1 VSATPVVLSRFRAP
15 GAVLRSIAGST
26 WWRIA
31 LFVVVAVAA
40 NAIWIW
46 RAGAMVDY
54 RDAQYNSLFEDAARS
69 SIIDYHQLPFWN
81 PYYCGGVYA
90 LGTPSA
96 RFSSPTM
103 LLSIIFGVLRA
114 SPLIAVLACVT
125 GLEGTYRYARAH
137 GAGALGAMAAAPL
150 FALCGFFPRSGSFE
164 WINFL
169 GFELLPWAA
178 LGLRR
183 AFAGEPRGAVIAGG
197 AVGWMTCFGGT
208 YAAPY
213 TLLVGTWE
221 LIEALVSLRKN
232 PRALLRGLVMGAI
245 AALIGAAIASVRLW
259 PIAETLAASPRVL
272 GAIDGNTPLEIT
284 KMLFGSRIPFRG
296 DFLVGVLVLPFAV
309 FAALER
315 KNVWL
320 VAQAA
325 FFLWLAS
332 GFAAK
337 PSGYAILRTIP
348 PYTMLR
354 SPERFL
360 VPFAL
365 VYAVLV
371 ARGLGRLEALV
382 RSKRWPWAIATVAL
396 LLAVVDDGVLV
407 DNDWGWQRGRSLME
421 PPASAHRDKDAFAN
435 ARGDRWLAAYYP
447 SLQRGT
453 LSCFDDY
460 QVPQSPELRGD
471 LPHEEYL
478 ADQTAGTVTRTSW
491 SPNAIAMHVDVNKD
505 ARVIVNQNWH
515 PGWHTNVGEIV
526 SDKGRLAVKVPP
538 GVSDVVVRFMPRSGI
553 GGTVTSLL
561 ALAACI
567 GLWRARKAKLGA
579 QLAIAI
585 APFIGVA
592 SAFAFVHDAPRPP
605 MALVLP
611 DGEPIAQTAPPPG
624 ALKVGAKL
632 EEGITLEAARSLVRA
647 TPDGP
652 VLDFELDWRL
662 DHTAPPGLGIFV
674 HFEPDKGDTVN
685 VDHVGLATV
694 APFEAFPP
702 NMTLRDEL
710 PDIAIEA
717 GKTYRIYVGVW
728 RARRGG
734 ERLKVVDAGGA
745 TIDADRILV
754 ATIRAP

>member
-1 VSATPVVLSRFRAP
+1 LSRWRAP
-15 GAVLRSIAGST
+15 LAVLRSAAGKT
-26 WWRIA
+26 WWRLAIF
-31 LFVVVAVAA
+31 LVLAVTAK
-40 NAIWIW
+40 AIWIW

-54 RDAQYNSLFEDAARS
+54 RDAQYFTLFEDAARKT
-69 SIIDYHQLPFWN
+69 IVDYHQLPFWN

-96 RFSSPTM
+96 RFTSPTV

-114 SPLIAVLACVT
+114 SPLIAVVLCVA
-125 GLEGTYRYARAH
+125 GLEGMYRYARAH
-137 GAGALGAMAAAPL
+137 GAGALGALVAAPV
-150 FALCGFFPRSGSFE
+150 FALCGFFPRSQAFE

-183 AFAGEPRGAVIAGG
+183 AFAGESRGAVIAGG
-197 AVGWMTCFGGT
+197 AVGFMTCFGGT

-221 LIEALVSLRKN
+221 LAEAIVALRKN
-232 PRALLRGLVMGAI
+232 PRALLRGLALGALAALLAGAI
-245 AALIGAAIASVRLW
+245 AAVRLW
-259 PIAETLAASPRVL
+259 PIAETLASSPRLL
-272 GAIDGNTPLEIT
+272 GATEGNTPIVIVE
-284 KMLFGSRIPFRG
+284 MLFGKKIPFRG
-296 DFLVGVLVLPFAV
+296 DFLVGALVLPFAV
-309 FAALER
+309 MAALER
-315 KNVWL
+315 KSVWL

-337 PSGYAILRTIP
+337 PSGYGILRTIP

-371 ARGLGRLEALV
+371 ARGFGRLEAIV
-382 RSKRWPWAIATVAL
+382 RKKRWPWVVAGLVAL
-396 LLAVVDDGVLV
+396 LAIVDDGVLV
-407 DNDWGWQRGRSLME
+407 DNDWGWQRGRSLMQA
-421 PPASAHRDKDAFAN
+421 PVSANRDKNTFAN

-447 SLQRGT
+447 SLERGT

-460 QVPQSPELRGD
+460 QIPQSPELRGD
-471 LPHEEYL
+471 LSHEEYL

-515 PGWHTNVGEIV
+515 PGWRSNVGEV
-526 SDKGRLAVKVPP
+526 VDDKGRLAVKLPP
-538 GVSDVVVRFMPRSGI
+538 GANDVVVRFMPRSAI

-561 ALAACI
+561 AILACI
-567 GLWRARKAKLGA
+567 ALWRARNAKLGA
-579 QLAIAI
+579 QLAIAV

-592 SAFAFVHDAPRPP
+592 SAFAFMHEPQRPP
-605 MALVLP
+605 MSLTLP
-611 DGEPIAQTAPPPG
+611 DGEPIAVDAPPPG
-624 ALKVGAKL
+624 AQKIGTKFEDGVS
-632 EEGITLEAARSLVRA
+632 LEAARTLLRA

-662 DHTAPPGLGIFV
+662 DRPAPPGLGIFV

-685 VDHVGLATV
+685 VDHVGLATI
-694 APFEAFPP
+694 APFESFPP
-702 NMTLRDEL
+702 NTTLRDAL
-710 PDIAIEA
+710 PDIALEA

-728 RARRGG
+728 RARRNGD
-734 ERLKVVDAGGA
+734 RLKVAEPGSA
-745 TIDADRILV
+745 TIDDNRVLV
-754 ATIRAP
+754 ATIHAP

>member
-1 VSATPVVLSRFRAP
+1 MPATPVLLSR
-15 GAVLRSIAGST
+15 LRKPVALLRGVAGKT
-26 WWRIA
+26 WWRLA
-31 LFVVVAVAA
+31 LFVVLAVAA
-40 NAIWIW
+40 KAIWLW

-54 RDAQYNSLFEDAARS
+54 RDAQYFTVFEDAARI
-69 SIIDYHQLPFWN
+69 SISDYHQMPLWN

-96 RFSSPTM
+96 RFTSPTV
-103 LLSIIFGVLRA
+103 LLSMLFGVLRA
-114 SPLIAVLACVT
+114 SPLIAIILCAL
-125 GLEGTYRYARAH
+125 GLEGMYRYARAH
-137 GAGALGAMAAAPL
+137 GAGALGALLAAPI

-183 AFAGEPRGAVIAGG
+183 AFAGEMRGAVLAGG
-197 AVGWMTCFGGT
+197 AVGFMTCFGGT

-221 LIEALVSLRKN
+221 LAEALVALRKN
-232 PRALLRGLVMGAI
+232 PRALLRGLALGAI
-245 AALIGAAIASVRLW
+245 AALLAGAVAAVRLW
-259 PIAETLAASPRVL
+259 PIAETLASSPRLL
-272 GAIDGNTPLEIT
+272 GTTDANTPLAIAE
-284 KMLFGSRIPFRG
+284 MLFGKRIPFRG
-296 DFLVGVLVLPFAV
+296 DFLVGALVLPFAV
-309 FAALER
+309 MAAIER
-315 KNVWL
+315 KSVWL

-337 PSGYAILRTIP
+337 PSGYAMLRTLP
-348 PYTMLR
+348 VYNMLR

-371 ARGLGRLEALV
+371 ARGFGRLEAVV
-382 RSKRWPWAIATVAL
+382 RKKKWPWAIAAVAL
-396 LLAVVDDGVLV
+396 VLAIVDDGVLV
-407 DNDWGWQRGRSLME
+407 DNDWAWQRGRSLMQA
-421 PPASAHRDKDAFAN
+421 PVSANRDKNAFAN

-460 QVPQSPELRGD
+460 QIPQSPELRGD
-471 LPHEEYL
+471 LSHEEYL
-478 ADQTAGTVTRTSW
+478 SDQTAGTVTRTSW
-491 SPNAIAMHVDVNKD
+491 SPNAIALHVDVNKD

-515 PGWHTNVGEIV
+515 PGWHSNVGEV
-526 SDKGRLAVKVPP
+526 VNDKGLLAVKLPP
-538 GVSDVVVRFMPRSGI
+538 GVNDVVVRFMPRSAVGGI
-553 GGTVTSLL
+553 ATSLL
-561 ALAACI
+561 AIAACI
-567 GLWRARKAKLGA
+567 ALWRARKAKLGA

-585 APFIGVA
+585 APFVGVA
-592 SAFAFVHDAPRPP
+592 SAFAFVHEPP
-605 MALVLP
+605 HPSLELVLP
-611 DGEPIAQTAPPPG
+611 DGTPIAAESPPPG
-624 ALKVGAKL
+624 AQKIGAKL
-632 EEGITLEAARSLVRA
+632 EEGISLEAARTLLRA

-662 DHTAPPGLGIFV
+662 DRAAPPGLGIFV

-685 VDHVGLATV
+685 VDHVGLATI

-702 NMTLRDEL
+702 NKTLRDAL
-710 PDIAIEA
+710 PDIAIES
-717 GKTYRIYVGVW
+717 GKTYKIYVGVW
-728 RARRGG
+728 RARRNGD
-734 ERLKVVDAGGA
+734 RLKVVDPGSA
-745 TIDADRILV
+745 TIDADRVLV
-754 ATIRAP
+754 ATIHAP